1 MPKDSVLF
9 RFREKDSREG
19 ITRITLKQLAAAL
32 DLSET
37 AAIHRAL
44 AEYAKQFL
52 PQYPRDD
59 GPLTPA
65 RQRQIDRLVRQRHGE
80 VTSTESLFDEPP
92 ARARKSV
99 PPARGR

>member
-9 RFREKDSREG
+9 RFRERDSREG
-19 ITRITLKQLAAAL
+19 ITRVTLKQLAAAL

-37 AAIHRAL
+37 AAMHRAL
-44 AEYAKQFL
+44 ADYARQFL

-59 GPLTPA
+59 GPLTAA
-65 RQRQIDRLVRQRHGE
+65 RQRQIDRLVHQRHGE
-80 VTSTESLFDEPP
+80 ATATESLFDEPP

-99 PPARGR
+99 PSSRGR